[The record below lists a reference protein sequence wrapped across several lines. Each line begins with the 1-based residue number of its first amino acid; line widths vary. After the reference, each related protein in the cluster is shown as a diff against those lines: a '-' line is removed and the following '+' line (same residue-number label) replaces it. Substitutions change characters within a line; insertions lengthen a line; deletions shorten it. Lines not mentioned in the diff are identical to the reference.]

1 MSYYQVE
8 VAKMFRKLR
17 NEKPIGTVLGEV
29 INPPPELK
37 ISILEGQII
46 LYPDQLHMTDHLW
59 DDYFRTYKIES
70 EITEMTRDISKYNYT
85 NTTATEK
92 APPGPHI
99 HGVKTL
105 NGSGSD
111 ESTGNYKA
119 QGNFWFTNTL
129 KKGDLVMLV
138 PAVDEQTW
146 FIVDK
151 ARKVK

>member
-29 INPPPELK
+29 ISPPPELK

-70 EITEMTRDISKYNYT
+70 KITEMSRDIENYSFQ
-85 NTTATEK
+85 NTTATEIANLHK
-92 APPGPHI
+92 HPI
-99 HGVKTL
+99 KTL
-105 NGSGSD
+105 SGKGSD
-111 ESTGNYKA
+111 ESTGDYKA
-119 QGNFWFTNTL
+119 QGDFWFTNTL

-138 PAVDEQTW
+138 PTVDEQTW